1 MKHETCVGNQHPDF
15 RVAAYCLLTDTFNRL
30 VLEVISVPKPKGFR
44 TLDRQMDA
52 TTMGEIV
59 DFFQNSSEPDIE
71 AISVLLVDDQ
81 QVFRNV
87 ARSVLERDGACEVIG
102 EAVDGAH
109 AIELMGKLTPDIVVM
124 DVQMEDM
131 SGVEATRR
139 ILSQHPDANVVL
151 TSMGSDSEYPTLARE
166 IGARGFVPKRN
177 LNVSMLRSL
186 VGGGPSGGSDAI
198 AA

>member
-1 MKHETCVGNQHPDF
+1 MGDIVELFKN
-15 RVAAYCLLTDTFNRL
+15 
-30 VLEVISVPKPKGFR
+30 LEESN
-44 TLDRQMDA
+44 
-52 TTMGEIV
+52 V
-59 DFFQNSSEPDIE
+59 D

-87 ARSVLERDGACEVIG
+87 ARTVLERDGACEIIG
-102 EAVDGAH
+102 EAADGAQ
-109 AIELMGKLTPDIVVM
+109 AIELMSKLNPDIVVM
-124 DVQMEDM
+124 DVQMGDM

-139 ILSQHPDANVVL
+139 ILSRNPQANIVL

-177 LNVSMLRSL
+177 LNVPMLRSL
-186 VGGGPSGGSDAI
+186 VGGGPSGGTDAI

>member
-1 MKHETCVGNQHPDF
+1 MKHETSVGNQHQDF
-15 RVAAYCLLTDTFNRL
+15 QVSAYCSLTGGVNTVDLL
-30 VLEVISVPKPKGFR
+30 VISVPKPNGFD
-44 TLDRQMDA
+44 TLDRQMDT

-59 DFFQNSSEPDIE
+59 DFFQNSSEPDVE

-102 EAVDGAH
+102 EATDGAH

-131 SGVEATRR
+131 SGVEAQTERAAH
-139 ILSQHPDANVVL
+139 SY
-151 TSMGSDSEYPTLARE
+151 S
-166 IGARGFVPKRN
+166 
-177 LNVSMLRSL
+177 
-186 VGGGPSGGSDAI
+186 GPR
-198 AA
+198 

>member
-1 MKHETCVGNQHPDF
+1 M
-15 RVAAYCLLTDTFNRL
+15 DT
-30 VLEVISVPKPKGFR
+30 
-44 TLDRQMDA
+44 

-59 DFFQNSSEPDIE
+59 DFFQSSPQPDQE
-71 AISVLLVDDQ
+71 VISVLLVDDQ
-81 QVFRNV
+81 PVFRNV
-87 ARSVLERDGACEVIG
+87 ARSVLERDGACEIIG
-102 EAVDGAH
+102 EATDGAH
-109 AIELMGKLTPDIVVM
+109 AIDLMNKLNPDIVVM
-124 DVQMEDM
+124 DVQMGDM

-139 ILSQHPDANVVL
+139 ILSRHPQANVVL
-151 TSMGSDSEYPTLARE
+151 TSTGSDSEYPTLARE

>member
-1 MKHETCVGNQHPDF
+1 
-15 RVAAYCLLTDTFNRL
+15 
-30 VLEVISVPKPKGFR
+30 
-44 TLDRQMDA
+44 
-52 TTMGEIV
+52 MGEIV
-59 DFFQNSSEPDIE
+59 DFFQNSSEPDVE

-102 EAVDGAH
+102 EATDGAH
-109 AIELMGKLTPDIVVM
+109 AIELMGKLTPDIIVM

-131 SGVEATRR
+131 SGVEATRC

-186 VGGGPSGGSDAI
+186 VGGGPSGASDAI

>member
-1 MKHETCVGNQHPDF
+1 
-15 RVAAYCLLTDTFNRL
+15 
-30 VLEVISVPKPKGFR
+30 
-44 TLDRQMDA
+44 MDA
-52 TTMGEIV
+52 TTMGELLNC
-59 DFFQNSSEPDIE
+59 FQNESTAEFK

-81 QVFRNV
+81 PVFRNV
-87 ARSVLERDGACEVIG
+87 AKSVLERDGACEVIG
-102 EAVDGAH
+102 EATDGMH
-109 AIELMGKLTPDIVVM
+109 ALEMMSKLNPDIVVM
-124 DVQMEDM
+124 DVQMGDM

-139 ILSQHPDANVVL
+139 ILSRHPQANVVL

-186 VGGGPSGGSDAI
+186 VGGGPSGGNDAI

>member
-1 MKHETCVGNQHPDF
+1 
-15 RVAAYCLLTDTFNRL
+15 
-30 VLEVISVPKPKGFR
+30 
-44 TLDRQMDA
+44 
-52 TTMGEIV
+52 MGEIV
-59 DFFQNSSEPDIE
+59 DFFQGASQPNVDT
-71 AISVLLVDDQ
+71 ISVLLVDDQ
-81 QVFRNV
+81 PVFRNV

-102 EAVDGAH
+102 EATDGAH
-109 AIELMGKLTPDIVVM
+109 AIEMMSKLNPDVVVM
-124 DVQMEDM
+124 DVQMGDM

-139 ILSQHPDANVVL
+139 ILARNPQANVVL

-186 VGGGPSGGSDAI
+186 VNGGPPGASDAI